1 MNREKLLNLILSN
14 ENLKNK
20 YWPEEDITK
29 WNSNNLVQANNKY
42 IKALDLVINEKQYKN
57 YMKNSL
63 STIFSI

>member
-42 IKALDLVINEKQYKN
+42 IKALDLVINEQQSKN